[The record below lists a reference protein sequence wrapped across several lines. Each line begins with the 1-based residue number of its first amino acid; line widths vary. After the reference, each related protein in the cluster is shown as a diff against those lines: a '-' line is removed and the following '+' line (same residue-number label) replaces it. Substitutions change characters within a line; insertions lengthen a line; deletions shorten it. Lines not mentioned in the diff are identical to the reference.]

1 MPNKYILFFVSAL
14 AVTGPYLL
22 TTGKHWWSTSSA
34 AVTSAA
40 PATPAAS
47 SHAATPSA
55 VPATRTESTPGGRY
69 APAEPTNNSLTPNTP
84 VPEGIPVRDLND
96 VFRFDITTGWIIS
109 RWPRVSAGLS
119 QLELQ
124 GYRVPLVTGTA
135 EDDLA
140 GSLTYYFN
148 PRQEVQRITF
158 LGTTGDPR
166 KLVQMLASRFGFG
179 RRLTNDARL
188 FRYEVHNPDRTVR
201 SSLDIRPAKVVKATQ
216 QFQRFEIS
224 LSVERPERN

>member
-1 MPNKYILFFVSAL
+1 MPNKYVFFLVSAL
-14 AVTGPYLL
+14 AIAGPYLL

-40 PATPAAS
+40 PATPAT
-47 SHAATPSA
+47 SHAVAPAA
-55 VPATRTESTPGGRY
+55 VPAVKTEHTPGGKY
-69 APAEPTNNSLTPNTP
+69 APAESANNSLTPNTSTLEGVP
-84 VPEGIPVRDLND
+84 VQGLDD

-166 KLVQMLASRFGFG
+166 KLVQMLVSRFGFG
-179 RRLTNDARL
+179 RRLTNDPRL
-188 FRYEVHNPDRTVR
+188 FRYEVRSADRAVR
-201 SSLDIRPAKVVKATQ
+201 SNLDIRPAKVVRATQ
-216 QFQRFEIS
+216 QFQRFEIT
-224 LSVERPERN
+224 LSIERPEPN